1 MSQEN
6 FQTIIMQNFSGVK
19 EVIVQVGNWLREN
32 DVIVHE
38 RACALLLFR

>member
-1 MSQEN
+1 MSLEN
-6 FQTIIMQNFSGVK
+6 FQTMIMQNVWRVK

-32 DVIVHE
+32 DVVVHE